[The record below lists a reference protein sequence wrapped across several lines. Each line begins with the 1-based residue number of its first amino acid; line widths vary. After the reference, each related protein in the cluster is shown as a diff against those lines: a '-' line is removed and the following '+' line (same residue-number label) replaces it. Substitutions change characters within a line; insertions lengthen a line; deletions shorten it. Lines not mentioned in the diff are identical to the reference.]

1 MMAGHPSI
9 AAHPDLDQWI
19 ELTDDDRILL
29 HTGKVELGQRVST
42 ALAMIAAEELNVAY
56 DRIDISSTETDVD
69 PNEGFTA
76 GSMSMIHS
84 GNAIRMAAATA
95 RRHML
100 RMAGERFGVVA
111 SELTVDEGLIQ
122 SRKTNQSVTYWE
134 LMAGRE
140 FGIPVDEAAELKAPD
155 GHRIVGTSVTPKG
168 MTEIVSG
175 RYAYIHDM
183 DRPGMLHARIVRPP
197 HYFATL
203 SGLDESLGSRLQEHG
218 VTLVRNGSFL
228 AVAAENEYA
237 AVKAAQRVTAAA
249 EWDLKD
255 GIPSE
260 DLFRSLTSNE
270 AVSLPVVE
278 GGAPVNEPVPPFA
291 DPPANA
297 AVTIS
302 ARYEKPYI
310 MHGSV
315 GPSAGCAEY
324 SNGKLRV
331 WTHNQGVYPLRAAIA
346 QALGISKE
354 AVTVSHVV
362 GAGCYGHNGAD
373 DAAFDAALIA
383 MAIPDRPILL
393 KWTRDDEHAWEPYGT
408 AMVSEMRASLDDNGR
423 VIDWSH
429 ESYGDTF
436 MCRPA
441 PARTDNPAELL
452 LSARYTEDPTPWPM
466 VPPTMGAHVGIH
478 RNLEPLYSF
487 PEPRLVKNLVRGLPL
502 RVSALRTLG
511 AFANVV
517 AIESFIDELA
527 EAAGRSAFE
536 FRLDHLEDER
546 AGAVIRALDEAMQ
559 RDQAGAIEGI
569 GTGIGFSRY
578 KNNAAYCAV
587 GIEVEVDDEAQVLL
601 RRAWITADAGEVVDP
616 AGLTAQL
623 EGGLIQA
630 ASWTLYERVT
640 WDSSGITSRDWET
653 YPILR
658 FSNVP
663 TIETILI
670 DRPGEPFLGAGEA
683 VAGPAGGAIANAIYQ
698 ATGLRLRRMP
708 FNADAVRLAAMQ

>member
-1 MMAGHPSI
+1 MSGHPSI

-19 ELTDDDRILL
+19 ELSDDDRVLL
-29 HTGKVELGQRVST
+29 HTGKVELGQRLST
-42 ALAMIAAEELNVAY
+42 ALAMIAAEELDVDY
-56 DRIDISSTETDVD
+56 ERIDIKSTETDID

-84 GNAIRMAAATA
+84 GNAIRKAGATA

-100 RMAGERFGVVA
+100 RLAGERFGVDP
-111 SELTVDEGLIQ
+111 SELTVDDGLIQ

-134 LMAGRE
+134 LMGGHD
-140 FGIPVDEAAELKAPD
+140 FGIPVDEAAEPKAPES
-155 GHRIVGTSVTPKG
+155 HRIVGTAVAPKG
-168 MTEIVSG
+168 MSEIVSG
-175 RYAYIHDM
+175 QYAYIHDM
-183 DRPGMLHARIVRPP
+183 DMAGMLHARIIRPP
-197 HYFATL
+197 HYFAEL
-203 SGLDESLGSRLQEHG
+203 AGLDETLAGQLQDGG

-228 AVAAENEYA
+228 AVAADDEYA
-237 AVKAAQRVTAAA
+237 AVKAALRVAA
-249 EWDLKD
+249 EADWDLKD
-255 GIPSE
+255 GIPSK
-260 DLFRSLTSNE
+260 DLFSSLTSNA
-270 AVSLPVVE
+270 AVSLPVVT
-278 GGAPVNEPVPPFA
+278 GGAPVDEPVPPLA
-291 DPPANA
+291 DPPADA
-297 AVTIS
+297 AVTLS

-310 MHGSV
+310 MHGSI
-315 GPSAGCAEY
+315 GPSAGCALYEDDR
-324 SNGKLRV
+324 LRV

-346 QALGISKE
+346 QALGLDKE

-383 MAIPDRPILL
+383 MAIPGRPILL
-393 KWTRDDEHAWEPYGT
+393 KWTREDEHAWEPYGT
-408 AMVSEMRASLDDNGR
+408 AMVSEIRASLDGHGQ

-429 ESYGDTF
+429 ETYGDTF

-452 LSARYTEDPTPWPM
+452 LSARYTEDPSPWPV

-478 RNLEPLYSF
+478 RNLEPLYTF

-517 AIESFIDELA
+517 AIESFVDELA
-527 EAAGRSAFE
+527 AASGRSPFE
-536 FRLDHLEDER
+536 FRLAHLEDER
-546 AGAVIRALDEAMQ
+546 ARAVIKALDRAMQ
-559 RDQAGAIEGI
+559 NDDAGTAEDVGA
-569 GTGIGFSRY
+569 GIGFSRY
-578 KNNAAYCAV
+578 KNSAAYCAV
-587 GIEVEVDDEAQVLL
+587 GIEVEVDEKAQALL

-630 ASWTLYERVT
+630 ASWTLYEKVT
-640 WDSSGITSRDWET
+640 WDSGGITSRDWET
-653 YPILR
+653 YPILK

-663 TIETILI
+663 AIETILI

-683 VAGPAGGAIANAIYQ
+683 VAGPAGGAISNAIYH

-708 FNADAVRLAAMQ
+708 FDPDTVKSAAMQ